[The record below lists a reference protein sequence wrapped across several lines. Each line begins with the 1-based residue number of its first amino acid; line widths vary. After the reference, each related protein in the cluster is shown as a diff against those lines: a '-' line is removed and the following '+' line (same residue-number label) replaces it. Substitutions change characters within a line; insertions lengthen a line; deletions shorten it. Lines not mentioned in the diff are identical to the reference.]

1 MKLYKIYLDHGHAH
15 VTNDTNLVRVRTRN
29 WKSIIM
35 RCDDLLQKKMLL
47 FMLLSAISCFN
58 IKINNVPFKV
68 RYTDLSYS

>member
-35 RCDDLLQKKMLL
+35 RCGDLLQKKCCYLCYCQPQVVL
-47 FMLLSAISCFN
+47 IL
-58 IKINNVPFKV
+58 K
-68 RYTDLSYS
+68 